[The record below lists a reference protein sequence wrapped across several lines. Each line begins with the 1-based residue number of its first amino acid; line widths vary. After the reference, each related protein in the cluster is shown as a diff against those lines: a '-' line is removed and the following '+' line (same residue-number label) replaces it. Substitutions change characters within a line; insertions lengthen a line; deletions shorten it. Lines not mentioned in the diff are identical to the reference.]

1 MQLASSPCVK
11 RQASFPQR
19 CIPFGQA
26 DDVPGLDEAADLVP
40 DGDGDAAR
48 LVGHLA
54 RPHLVP
60 VLRLGDSP
68 DLQHNKDDI

>member
-11 RQASFPQR
+11 CQASFPQR
-19 CIPFGQA
+19 RIPFGEA
-26 DDVPGLDEAADLVP
+26 NDVPRLDEAANLVP
-40 DGDGDAAR
+40 HGNDDAAR

-54 RPHLVP
+54 GPHLVP
-60 VLRLGDSP
+60 VLGLGDSP